1 MNKPGELVK
10 LADGA
15 YGTCDY
21 ECSDEACGN
30 CGHSWICHHEH
41 RNALEDDSGDC
52 SEVEEGHCC
61 VGFLGTGD
69 PVCGCTEFTHTGRTE
84 GDPDDD

>member
-1 MNKPGELVK
+1 MNIPGELVK
-10 LADGA
+10 LADGS

-41 RNALEDDSGDC
+41 ERETVEDPAAIPEGEC
-52 SEVEEGHCC
+52 SECS
-61 VGFLGTGD
+61 
-69 PVCGCTEFTHTGRTE
+69 CTEFTHTGRAE